1 MTEEKKIL
9 KRNNAFLLYD
19 FFGHAPAQGVM
30 KFTILVDPS
39 LNKCPIRSLS
49 SIYMRASE
57 SDTWLAKMF
66 LKGHQTAPSVWLICA
81 LK

>member
-39 LNKCPIRSLS
+39 LNKCPIRWLW
-49 SIYMRASE
+49 SI
-57 SDTWLAKMF
+57 
-66 LKGHQTAPSVWLICA
+66 
-81 LK
+81 